1 MGAVKVQGDQVR
13 IPACGQHTGLAPQG
27 FCAVDGGHLE
37 HLRRGQDGG
46 VQVGTL
52 VEHGSQLDLVE
63 QIQIVVAAG
72 PVGAQGHVDPSGHE
86 RGHRSNAGTQLQVG
100 GGAVEH
106 RDATFGHQLPVLRLR
121 PHAVSGHAAGA
132 GPHAVSIQH
141 LEGSQTAVTRLALLM
156 LRLGLGHM
164 DVHPQV
170 VLAGVASQVVPQ
182 VGGEEGGVFPVNG
195 EVDFNLT
202 VVGAV
207 PLLCQGDGL
216 LTGGKGGRVV

>member
-1 MGAVKVQGDQVR
+1 M
-13 IPACGQHTGLAPQG
+13 
-27 FCAVDGGHLE
+27 
-37 HLRRGQDGG
+37 
-46 VQVGTL
+46 
-52 VEHGSQLDLVE
+52 
-63 QIQIVVAAG
+63 
-72 PVGAQGHVDPSGHE
+72 
-86 RGHRSNAGTQLQVG
+86 
-100 GGAVEH
+100 EH
-106 RDATFGHQLPVLRLR
+106 RDAPFRHQLPVLRLR

-132 GPHAVSIQH
+132 GPHAVLIQH

-195 EVDFNLT
+195 EVDLNLT

-216 LTGGKGGRVV
+216 LTGGKGGRVVQGSEHGGATGQVQVQTSFQGHLRHVVTEIVHIRKGGDAACDHLCHTQRRTCPNGLGGELVLHRENVLVQPSV